1 MIFYCVQLHFV
12 GKSPFTGQDVFT
24 LQIGIHHQYHS
35 SIVRHLP
42 HDNRQ
47 GIQPG
52 KFSRILA
59 AMPGDDLVAAL
70 RARAGNQR
78 SQHTVLCDAIH
89 RPGHGF
95 IVQHFE
101 RVVGEGVQRIN
112 GNLLHLFPLFLLS
125 VFLGGKQVI

>member
-1 MIFYCVQLHFV
+1 M
-12 GKSPFTGQDVFT
+12 FT

-35 SIVRHLP
+35 GIVRHLP
-42 HDNRQ
+42 HNDRQ
-47 GIQPG
+47 RVQPG
-52 KFSRILA
+52 KFSRILTA
-59 AMPGDDLVAAL
+59 VPGDDLVAVTL
-70 RARAGNQR
+70 RARAGDQG
-78 SQHTVLCDAIH
+78 SQYTVLCDALH

-95 IVQHFE
+95 IVQHLE

>member
-1 MIFYCVQLHFV
+1 M
-12 GKSPFTGQDVFT
+12 FT

-42 HDNRQ
+42 HNNRQ

-52 KFSRILA
+52 KFRYILTA
-59 AMPGDDLVAAL
+59 VPGDDLIAVTV
-70 RARAGNQR
+70 RAWAGNQR
-78 SQHTVLCDAIH
+78 SQYAVLCDTLH

-112 GNLLHLFPLFLLS
+112 GNLLYLLPLFLLS

>member
-1 MIFYCVQLHFV
+1 
-12 GKSPFTGQDVFT
+12 VFT

-42 HDNRQ
+42 HNDRQ
-47 GIQPG
+47 RVQPG
-52 KFSRILA
+52 KFSRILTA
-59 AMPGDDLVAAL
+59 VPGDNLIAVTV

-78 SQHTVLCDAIH
+78 SQHAVLCDTFH

-95 IVQHFE
+95 IVQHLE
-101 RVVGEGVQRIN
+101 RVVGEGMQIIN
-112 GNLLHLFPLFLLS
+112 WNLLYLLPLFLLS

>member
-1 MIFYCVQLHFV
+1 M
-12 GKSPFTGQDVFT
+12 FT
-24 LQIGIHHQYHS
+24 LEIGIHHQYHS

-42 HDNRQ
+42 HNDRQ
-47 GIQPG
+47 RFQPG
-52 KFSRILA
+52 KFSRILTA
-59 AMPGDDLVAAL
+59 VPGDDLVAVTV
-70 RARAGNQR
+70 RARAGDQR
-78 SQHTVLCDAIH
+78 SQHAVLCDALH

-95 IVQHFE
+95 IVQHLE